1 MELGLGILLGLSTG
15 LVGGLMGLGG
25 GMLLVPAL
33 VLLAGTEQHL
43 AQGVS
48 LSVVAATSLVGAVT
62 HYLQGTVR
70 VQTVLWVAPVAIAC
84 GFAGAQLAAGLDA
97 AVLGKIFGAVLLLMS
112 GVLIFGRGGD

>member
-1 MELGLGILLGLSTG
+1 MEFGFGVLLGLGTG

-48 LSVVAATSLVGAVT
+48 LSVVAVTSIVGAVT
-62 HYLQGTVR
+62 HYRQGTMRLV
-70 VQTVLWVAPVAIAC
+70 TVARVAPVALAC
-84 GFAGAQLAAGLDA
+84 GFAGAQLAGELDA
-97 AVLGKIFGAVLLLMS
+97 AVLRTIFGIVLLGMS
-112 GVLIFGRGGD
+112 SLLIFGKDAG